1 MSELLFLILAV
12 VLGTVG
18 MAGPVFLG
26 WNAMIGLAMYAAVML
41 CIPLML
47 AGKKN

>member
-1 MSELLFLILAV
+1 MSEMLFLIITM

-26 WNAMIGLAMYAAVML
+26 WNAMIGLGMYAVIAL

-47 AGKKN
+47 AGKKS